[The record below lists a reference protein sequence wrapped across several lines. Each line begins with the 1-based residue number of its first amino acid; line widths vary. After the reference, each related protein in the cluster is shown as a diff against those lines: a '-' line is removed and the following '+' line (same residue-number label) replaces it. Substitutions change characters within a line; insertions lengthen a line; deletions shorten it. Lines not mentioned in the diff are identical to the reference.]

1 MDNDNTQGGA
11 EPSLASAGS
20 TPECVDALN
29 PSDPSGPPIKV
40 RFPEMIA
47 LIVCPD
53 CDEVVGGGDPKYLF
67 VSRATEHRCPFCKK
81 GPPVV
86 RIKREVG
93 R

>member
-1 MDNDNTQGGA
+1 MTTPNDTN

-53 CDEVVGGGDPKYLF
+53 CEEVVGGGDPKYLF
-67 VSRATEHRCPFCKK
+67 VSRVTEHRCPFCKK